1 MIQSGCYA
9 TAAAIAGYLC
19 VQSSPVRVSSIDC
32 AAVKA
37 GLHAIAVEFDFTE
50 RRRSFRRVLD
60 ELGQL
65 RPDPIG

>member
-1 MIQSGCYA
+1 
-9 TAAAIAGYLC
+9 
-19 VQSSPVRVSSIDC
+19 VRVSSIDC